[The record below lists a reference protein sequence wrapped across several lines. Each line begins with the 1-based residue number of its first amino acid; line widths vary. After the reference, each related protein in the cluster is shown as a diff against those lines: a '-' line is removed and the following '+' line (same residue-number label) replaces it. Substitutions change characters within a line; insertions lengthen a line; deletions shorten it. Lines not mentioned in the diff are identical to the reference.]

1 MRAGDN
7 HFNGSWCRPG
17 EETAMTKRSDKW
29 FADHE
34 ILPFRMVQQVKVVV
48 GCADVWDEANP
59 KAFMMP
65 GCGVS
70 LNKKK
75 RKRSL
80 SAASA
85 SSVGNNTSALLISAD
100 VTTSSTN
107 ATKFVTTK
115 MANRW

>member
-1 MRAGDN
+1 M
-7 HFNGSWCRPG
+7 
-17 EETAMTKRSDKW
+17 
-29 FADHE
+29 
-34 ILPFRMVQQVKVVV
+34 LPFRMVQQVKVVLS
-48 GCADVWDEANP
+48 CADVRDDANP
-59 KAFMMP
+59 EAFMTP
-65 GCGVS
+65 GCCVS

-100 VTTSSTN
+100 ATTSSTN

-115 MANRW
+115 MANKW